1 MKTRIYQID
10 RYDPD
15 IEKLQ
20 IAAKAIR
27 DGELVAFP
35 TETVYGLGANALDP
49 EAVRR
54 IFLAKGRPSDN
65 PLIAHVA
72 SVKEVAG
79 IAVMNDLA
87 KLLAERFWPGPLTL
101 VLTAESIVPPEITAG
116 LPTVA
121 VRMPANKV
129 ARELITLSGVPI
141 AGPSANRSGRPSPTN
156 AASVYEDLGDSVSII
171 LDTGPTE
178 VGVEST
184 VVDVTGDSVVI
195 LRPGGLPV
203 EEIEKVAG
211 TVQYPEGEK
220 ISRRSPGTRYRHYA
234 PLIPLVLLRHD
245 SDPNDLLGSYES
257 SKIGYI
263 GIREPSFDV
272 GEKILFSDVTSYARG
287 LFTSMRSLE
296 KTQIEIIIAE
306 FPDATGL
313 GLALRDRLRRAAGE
327 GSTKKI
333 P

>member
-1 MKTRIYQID
+1 METRIYQID

-15 IEKLQ
+15 TEKLQ

-54 IFLAKGRPSDN
+54 IFTAKGRPSDN

-72 SVKEVAG
+72 SVKEVDR
-79 IAVMNDLA
+79 IAVLNELA
-87 KLLAERFWPGPLTL
+87 KLLVERFWPGPLTL
-101 VLTAESIVPPEITAG
+101 VLPAKSVVPSEITAG

-121 VRMPANKV
+121 VRMPANRV
-129 ARELITLSGVPI
+129 ARDLITLSGVPI

-211 TVQYPEGEK
+211 IVKYPEGEK

-245 SDPNDLLGSYES
+245 SDINDLLGSYENS
-257 SKIGYI
+257 RIGYI
-263 GIREPSFDV
+263 GIKEPCFEV
-272 GEKILFSDVTSYARG
+272 GEKILFSDVASYAQG
-287 LFTSMRSLE
+287 LFTSMRFLE
-296 KTQIEIIIAE
+296 KTGIEIIIAE
-306 FPDATGL
+306 FPDASGL

-327 GSTKKI
+327 GSAKKK